1 MRRFTDRVALITGAA
16 SGIGRALAIRL
27 AHEGSAVVC
36 ADLNEEGAND
46 TVEEISNRQGRA
58 YPLKL
63 DVTDEQ
69 AVKNSLLVTERE
81 FGTVDALFNNAGIGG
96 GPWNLTISV
105 NMAGVFYGLTH
116 GAHYMAKK
124 GGGVIVNTAS
134 IAGLLALLPV
144 EELRTPRTPE
154 ANEGISSYVA
164 AKHGVAGLT
173 KQFAVMYAHQGVRV
187 NAVAPGYIETPM
199 TQMIQDNKALREF
212 HEKLHPMGRLGT
224 AEEIAGVAA
233 FLASADASFIN
244 GAVIPVDGGYSA
256 R

>member
-1 MRRFTDRVALITGAA
+1 MKRFTNRVALVTGAA
-16 SGIGRALAIRL
+16 SGIGRILAIRL
-27 AHEGSAVVC
+27 AHEGAAVVC
-36 ADLNEEGAND
+36 ADVDEAGTTS
-46 TVEEISNRQGRA
+46 TVEEIASREGRA
-58 YPLKL
+58 FPLEL
-63 DVTDEQ
+63 DVTDEH
-69 AVKNSLLVTERE
+69 AVKSSFLIAERE
-81 FGTVDALFNNAGIGG
+81 FGIVDALFNNAGIGG
-96 GPWNLTISV
+96 RSWNLTVSV
-105 NMAGVFYGLTH
+105 NLTGVFYGLTH

-134 IAGLLALLPV
+134 IAGLVALLPV
-144 EELRTPRTPE
+144 ETQTTPRTPE

-164 AKHGVAGLT
+164 AKHGVVGLT

-199 TQMIQDNKALREF
+199 TQKIQDNQELRKF
-212 HEKLHPMGRLGT
+212 HAKLHPIGRLGT
-224 AEEIAGVAA
+224 SEEIAGVAA